1 MAKFPFLLSSDTRGE
16 AMIIQINFHIPSA
29 YRCNE
34 VTLSKASLLHRMY
47 ATAGHHVTAAV
58 GKVCVAG
65 QHTTCF
71 SPVEAY
77 LLLR

>member
-1 MAKFPFLLSSDTRGE
+1 MAKFPFLLSRDTRGE
-16 AMIIQINFHIPSA
+16 ALIIQKKFRIPSA

-34 VTLSKASLLHRMY
+34 VTLNKASLLHRTH
-47 ATAGHHVTAAV
+47 ATAGLHVTAAV

-77 LLLR
+77 FLLR